1 MGGANSKSTI
11 NNSIHQSLSTDINVG
26 QTTNSQT
33 SCINT
38 AFVDNTGAGACTK
51 SCKGSKIKNNNSC
64 TAVKNG
70 SKKYKNLD
78 ATITQYCNG
87 LLDSSTCTRE
97 RDDSG
102 NPLCTWKPTSG
113 AVSVSCPADS
123 GRPTININ
131 QSCDV
136 KSTISSAQSS
146 QIQVQSNQSLSNTL
160 QATASAKG
168 QNMSLAAPT
177 TADATVNSSI
187 DLSNA
192 LKLAVSQTT
201 TGSQKTLNDADVFA
215 CGADIIINQKG
226 TEMADI
232 ISNQTNKIGTE
243 QTQKL
248 VNNVSATAK
257 AVQENA
263 IFSVLI
269 ALAIL
274 LLVIFLGPPIG
285 VAIAGAAFASSMVA
299 ILVKIVIVGL
309 LVFLLYLIFGSC
321 LSKSYPCWNQ
331 CLNSEVV
338 GSTSTLAALSASK
351 CCATGGSNAKGKDL
365 KKDAKGK
372 DDRWN
377 IIFTCHPP
385 FDIASGTYNADRQN
399 KPFDSKYFAVL
410 VNGDGSGTNVTADIN
425 SVIDALGKDT
435 PSISKVNDGAVKK
448 LLTDNKNAAWN
459 VLVARKNTG
468 ASHQE
473 KFRQISTYLGITVI
487 EPTMTKPGGSDVY
500 IPALYSL
507 TGVPGLTMTESNLT
521 KICNDLDGVP
531 MVRNS
536 GGATADGV
544 EKFRAPRCGIGK
556 DGKVSA
562 NCSGSTGS
570 IDYGTSEWKF
580 CKDSNDGKPEN
591 YILPG
596 ATSDANI
603 FNIGGEPP
611 NRGMHG
617 QTCSWPGGSGK
628 GEKRGTCKA
637 FPTWPYI
644 ITAVVFLL
652 IIIALVYSVVR
663 KYLFP
668 PEDNTRR
675 KRQ

>member
-26 QTTNSQT
+26 QTTNSQN

-38 AFVDNTGAGACTK
+38 AFVDDATTQKCTG
-51 SCKGSKIKNNNSC
+51 CKGSQIINNNSC
-64 TAVKNG
+64 TAAVKNG
-70 SKKYKNLD
+70 SQKYKNLD

-97 RDDSG
+97 IDDSG
-102 NPLCTWKPTSG
+102 NSLCQWKAPHTTG
-113 AVSVSCPADS
+113 ASVSCPQGSEKA
-123 GRPTININ
+123 TININ

-201 TGSQKTLNDADVFA
+201 TESQKTLNDADVFA

-263 IFSVLI
+263 IFAVLI

-338 GSTSTLAALSASK
+338 DSTLAALSASK
-351 CCATGGSNAKGKDL
+351 CCATGGSNAKGKDPN
-365 KKDAKGK
+365 KGDSGK
-372 DDRWN
+372 DENNN

-385 FDIASGTYNADRQN
+385 FNIASGTYNDDAN
-399 KPFDSKYFAVL
+399 NTPFDSKYFAVL
-410 VNGDGSGTNVTADIN
+410 VNNKDGSGTNVTDDIN
-425 SVIDALGKDT
+425 LVIEALGKPT
-435 PSISKVNDGAVKK
+435 PPFPNVKSGVVQN
-448 LLTDNKNAAWN
+448 LLKANNAWN
-459 VLVARKNTG
+459 VLKARHQANPG
-468 ASHQE
+468 ALPKE

-521 KICNDLDGVP
+521 NICNALGGVP

-544 EKFRAPRCGIGK
+544 QKFGAPRCGIDGT
-556 DGKVSA
+556 GKVSA
-562 NCSGSTGS
+562 NCSNK
-570 IDYGTSEWKF
+570 DYGTSEWKF
-580 CKDSNDGKPEN
+580 CKDSDSGKPKN

-617 QTCSWPGGSGK
+617 QTCSWPGGSG
-628 GEKRGTCKA
+628 EKRGTCKA

-652 IIIALVYSVVR
+652 IIIALAYSVVR

>member
-26 QTTNSQT
+26 QTTNSQNT
-33 SCINT
+33 CINT
-38 AFVDNTGAGACTK
+38 AFVDDNTAKNCKG
-51 SCKGSKIKNNNSC
+51 CKGSQIKNNNSC

-97 RDDSG
+97 RDDSDQLS
-102 NPLCTWKPTSG
+102 LCTWTPPKGG
-113 AVSVSCPADS
+113 AASVSCPADS
-123 GRPTININ
+123 GKPTINIH

-201 TGSQKTLNDADVFA
+201 TESQKTLNDADVFA

-263 IFSVLI
+263 IFAVLI

-338 GSTSTLAALSASK
+338 GYNLAALSASK
-351 CCATGGSNAKGKDL
+351 CCATGGSNAKGKG
-365 KKDAKGK
+365 KDGKGK
-372 DDRWN
+372 EQEE

-385 FDIASGTYNADRQN
+385 FDNVSGTYTGDDN
-399 KPFDSKYFAVL
+399 KSFAVL
-410 VNGDGSGTNVTADIN
+410 VNGDGSGTNVTADIH
-425 SVIDALGKDT
+425 SVINALDNNKAQPNSLYGK
-435 PSISKVNDGAVKK
+435 
-448 LLTDNKNAAWN
+448 LTKTAWGVLKARHEKNS
-459 VLVARKNTG
+459 G
-468 ASHQE
+468 ASLKE

-507 TGVPGLTMTESNLT
+507 TGVPGLKMTESNLT
-521 KICNDLDGVP
+521 TICNALGGVP
-531 MVRNS
+531 MVRNIS
-536 GGATADGV
+536 GATTDGAT
-544 EKFRAPRCGIGK
+544 EFRAPRCGIGT
-556 DGKVSA
+556 GGIGTGGIVSA
-562 NCSGSTGS
+562 NCSGTTNSYNS
-570 IDYGTSEWKF
+570 YGTSEWKF
-580 CKDSNDGKPEN
+580 CKESDSGKPEN

-596 ATSDANI
+596 ATPDANI

-611 NRGMHG
+611 NKGMHG
-617 QTCSWPGGSGK
+617 QTCSWPGVGGK
-628 GEKRGTCKA
+628 EKRGTCKA